1 MCVDNIL
8 DKCYNNTKV
17 ELNKTYVVLLK
28 TIFKEG
34 ILYEKI

>member
-1 MCVDNIL
+1 MCVDKML

-17 ELNKTYVVLLK
+17 ELNKTYVVLVK
-28 TIFKEG
+28 TIVKEG